1 MLLALNYVNFN
12 FIIEGYISWII
23 PCNVAILINAIGSRI
38 LINFFFIFVVQVM
51 SQSQT
56 QTNPDVGVE
65 SESGSTVVRRS
76 QSRKR

>member
-23 PCNVAILINAIGSRI
+23 PCNVAILINAIGSDK
-38 LINFFFIFVVQVM
+38 FFFIFVVQVM